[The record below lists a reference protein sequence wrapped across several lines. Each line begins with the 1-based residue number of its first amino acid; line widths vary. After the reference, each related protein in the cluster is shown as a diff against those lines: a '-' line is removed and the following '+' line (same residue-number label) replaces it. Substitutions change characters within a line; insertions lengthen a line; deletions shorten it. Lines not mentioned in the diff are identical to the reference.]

1 MTKKINFNIIKNIRY
16 FVFYLFYGKIKKTIK
31 AKNNKKISIK
41 KIKFNNSIFYN
52 FYNIKNGRLFTNTVD
67 DTAYII
73 EKYLIDEPSFQYRFR
88 NNKIVNAKIS
98 DNFVISNGTPRF
110 IKKIN
115 GTVFSLLTGG
125 AGKNNY
131 WHWIFDV
138 LPRIGI
144 LEKSKLNKP
153 PDYYL
158 IPSKIKDYQIQ
169 SLSIL
174 GIPNKKLIDGAKQ
187 KHIKSNQ
194 LIAVDHPTVFNNNP
208 SKGVINIPHWII
220 LWLRKK
226 YLKKKKNNSKFPKKF
241 YIDRSKDSNTNS
253 RNIVNNDEVKKHL
266 QKYGFKSI
274 TLSQYNFIDQ
284 VKLFN
289 NAKII
294 VGLHGAGFANMVFSK
309 PKTKIIEIKT
319 LNNGSAILN
328 LAKKCKLDYNNIIE
342 KNINNSLMYQN
353 SHIKVSLIKLDKIIK
368 SF

>member
-1 MTKKINFNIIKNIRY
+1 MNRKKNLNIIRDIRY
-16 FVFYLFYGKIKKTIK
+16 FIFYLIYGKIKKTIK
-31 AKNNKKISIK
+31 AKNNKRISIQ
-41 KIKFNNSIFYN
+41 KIKFNNTVCYN
-52 FYNIKNGRLFTNTVD
+52 FYNIKNGRLYTNTVD
-67 DTAYII
+67 DTAYIV
-73 EKYLIDEPSFQYRFR
+73 EKYLVDEPSFQYRFR
-88 NNKIVNAKIS
+88 KNKIINGKIS
-98 DNFVISNGTPRF
+98 DNFVITNGTPKF
-110 IKKIN
+110 IKNIN

-144 LEKSKLNKP
+144 LEKTKLYKS
-153 PDYYL
+153 PDFYL
-158 IPSKIKDYQIQ
+158 TPSKAKNYQIQ

-174 GIPNKKLIDGAKQ
+174 GIHNKKLIDGAIQ

-208 SKGVINIPHWII
+208 SKAVINIPLWII

-226 YLKKKKNNSKFPKKF
+226 YLKKKLNNSKFPKKF
-241 YIDRSKDSNTNS
+241 FIDRSKDSNTNS
-253 RNIVNNDEVKKHL
+253 RNIVNNNEVKEHL

-274 TLSQYNFIDQ
+274 TLSQYDFIDQ

-294 VGLHGAGFANMVFSK
+294 VGLHGAGFANMIFSK
-309 PKTKIIEIKT
+309 PRTKIIEIKSI
-319 LNNGSAILN
+319 NNGSAILN
-328 LAKKCKLDYNNIIE
+328 LAKKCKLDYKNIIE
-342 KNINNSLMYQN
+342 KNISNSLMHQN